1 MGVFCL
7 FEDKPTGMPAI
18 FLQDWLNGMET
29 SLKPKGVTFNRSK
42 LYLREWYFYLNSYR
56 VSY

>member
-7 FEDKPTGMPAI
+7 FDDKPTGIRSI

-29 SLKPKGVTFNRSK
+29 SLNPKRLTFNRSK
-42 LYLREWYFYLNSYR
+42 LYLREWDWY
-56 VSY
+56 